1 MFLPC
6 GLHYFWGV
14 PLPTS
19 LANNLLLSSW
29 TYFLQFNFRMKS
41 CKISTK
47 KVSQVMYLILTQCF
61 FFRSWTFLHNLLAS
75 GRWEFCAEFF
85 IFDIHIAKLWNVNQ
99 PCHPQKTFIQYAMI
113 KSCLLLNLLLFNL
126 NAVVVF
132 FIFFFSLLLL
142 IAMILC

>member
-1 MFLPC
+1 M
-6 GLHYFWGV
+6 
-14 PLPTS
+14 
-19 LANNLLLSSW
+19 LSSW

-113 KSCLLLNLLLFNL
+113 KSCLLFNLLLSNL

-132 FIFFFSLLLL
+132 CLFFLVYYSSQQWYFVSFHLFGIVFSFFYCYVL
-142 IAMILC
+142 